1 MNFEGLFVFV
11 IILLGL
17 ILFSF
22 LGNGREGLT
31 NGDYNGSNKR
41 NTNFSYTSEDSSSS
55 SKKGS
60 NKRGKSSESGRG
72 AKTNYDN
79 YNHYEGSSVPTK
91 FYGPDG
97 ATIKLEKSNDKYSII
112 ETTKDGVN
120 TTYDIEETEEEET
133 TTEGFVIYGNEAYV
147 KKYIAP
153 NGASATIVNTEH
165 GLGIKITNADG
176 NSRYYYETDIYTYN
190 PDYVNYGNNPPG
202 YDRPGSAGVYNQP
215 GYNPPGTSYNNYGG
229 NPPGYDRPGSAGVY
243 NQPGYNPPGTSYN
256 PPGYDRPGSA
266 GVYNQPGYNPPGAG
280 TDYSSSLPPG
290 IPASQIPA
298 GQEDLYILKSEVVPP
313 VCPACPQA
321 TVSREEKCPPCAPCG
336 RCPEPSFECK
346 KVPNYT
352 SGNDYLP
359 VPVLNDFSTFGM

>member
-41 NTNFSYTSEDSSSS
+41 NTNFSYTGEDSSS

-60 NKRGKSSESGRG
+60 NKRGKSSESSSESGRG

-165 GLGIKITNADG
+165 GLGIKITDENG

-190 PDYVNYGNNPPG
+190 PDYVNYGN
-202 YDRPGSAGVYNQP
+202 
-215 GYNPPGTSYNNYGG
+215 

-321 TVSREEKCPPCAPCG
+321 TVSREEKCPPCPACA

-346 KVPNYT
+346 KVPNYNA
-352 SGNDYLP
+352 GNDYLP